1 LAPTRVAIPLFGSE
15 VAPRF
20 CFARRMLLV
29 ELADGAVASRQEH
42 DVANCGWQAR
52 LRLLSTERVSLLL
65 CGGFNRRYLSLA
77 EALGIFVSWGHVGPV
92 EPLLEQLCRG
102 TLPQPAISCGRGPGR
117 RHKRGQRPGN
127 GRPD

>member
-1 LAPTRVAIPLFGSE
+1 MRVAIPLFGGE

-29 ELADGAVASRQEH
+29 ELADGAVASRQDH
-42 DVANCGWQAR
+42 DVADCGWQAR
-52 LRLLSTERVSLLL
+52 LRLLSAERVSLLL
-65 CGGFNRRYLSLA
+65 CGGFNRQYLSLA

-92 EPLLEQLCRG
+92 EPLLEQLCGG
-102 TLPQPAISCGRGPGR
+102 TLPQPANPCGRSPGR
-117 RHKRGQRPGN
+117 RLRQGQRPRG